1 MRDLLLTAKGRRE
14 QCDESL
20 KLFDVPLLS
29 LVLEVQL
36 FEDAG
41 DATRPLLLVLLT
53 NIHHELV
60 LDSAERL
67 LIRIYFPILWLRD
80 LRAHSSTKV
89 RRL

>member
-36 FEDAG
+36 FEDAR
-41 DATRPLLLVLLT
+41 DATHPLLLVSLT
-53 NIHHELV
+53 NIHHQLV
-60 LDSAERL
+60 LDSAGRL
-67 LIRIYFPILWLRD
+67 LIRINFPILWLRD
-80 LRAHSSTKV
+80 LGAHSSAEV
-89 RRL
+89 WRL

>member
-60 LDSAERL
+60 LDSAGRL

>member
-20 KLFDVPLLS
+20 ELFDVPLLS

-53 NIHHELV
+53 NIHHQLV
-60 LDSAERL
+60 LDSAG
-67 LIRIYFPILWLRD
+67 RIHFPILWLRD
-80 LRAHSSTKV
+80 LGAHASTEV
-89 RRL
+89 RRR